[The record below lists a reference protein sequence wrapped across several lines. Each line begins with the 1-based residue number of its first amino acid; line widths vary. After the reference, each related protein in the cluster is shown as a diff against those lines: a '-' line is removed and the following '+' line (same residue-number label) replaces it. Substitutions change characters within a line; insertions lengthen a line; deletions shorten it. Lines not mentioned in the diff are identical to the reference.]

1 MDRKNATGV
10 KKFLFYFGHPAQYF
24 FLRATIR
31 NLIVAGH
38 KVTMLIKTKD
48 VLEDLIKA
56 DGFEYINIL
65 PQQRGLSKTAIVFSL
80 VKRIFAILPI
90 LIKGRPTLMVSS
102 DSSIAIL
109 GKILGIS
116 RITITEDDYG
126 VIKHLADLTYPFT
139 ETILCPEVC
148 DVGKFGQKKI
158 GYAGYMKLGYLH
170 PNVFTPD
177 RKVVEAYQLPD
188 KFILIRLAR
197 LTAHHDFG
205 IQGISKFILQNLISV
220 SKEYGS
226 RVFISSETDLDR
238 AFEQYHL
245 KIAPTDLHHILAYAS
260 MLISDSQSMSVEA
273 AMLGTPSIRFSSF
286 AGRITVLEELEHR
299 YQLSFGIVP
308 TDQDKLFKKLREL
321 LVEENMNS
329 IFKQRRDTML
339 RDKIDVT
346 MFLTWFLQEYPAS
359 REIMQQTPDKQFEF
373 KKIN

>member
-1 MDRKNATGV
+1 MVSKTIHSE
-10 KKFLFYFGHPAQYF
+10 KKFLFYFGHPAQYL
-24 FLRATIR
+24 FLRATVK
-31 NLIVAGH
+31 NLINAGH
-38 KVTMLIKTKD
+38 QVTMLIKTKD
-48 VLEDLIKA
+48 VLEDLIKS

-65 PQQRGLSKTAIVFSL
+65 PQQRGLSKIAILLSL
-80 VKRIFAILPI
+80 VKRIFAIWPI
-90 LIKGRPTLMVSS
+90 IIRVKPTLMVGS
-102 DSSIAIL
+102 DASIAML
-109 GKILGIS
+109 GKFMGIS
-116 RITITEDDYG
+116 RITITEDDYD
-126 VIKHLADLTYPFT
+126 VIKQLADLTYPFT

-148 DVGKFGQKKI
+148 DVGKFKEKKI

-177 RKVVEAYQLPD
+177 KKAVEAYLLPD

-205 IQGISKFILQNLISV
+205 IQGISKFILENLISV
-220 SKEYGS
+220 SKEYGY
-226 RVFISSETDLDR
+226 RVFISSESDLDR
-238 AFEQYHL
+238 SFEQYHL
-245 KIAPTDLHHILAYAS
+245 KIVPTDLHHILAHAS

-286 AGRITVLEELEHR
+286 SGRITVLEELEHR
-299 YQLSFGIVP
+299 YQLSFGVVP

>member
-1 MDRKNATGV
+1 M

-24 FLRATIR
+24 FLRATVR
-31 NLIVAGH
+31 NLMGAGH

-80 VKRIFAILPI
+80 AKRIFAIFPI
-90 LIKGRPTLMVSS
+90 LLKDRPTLLIGS
-102 DSSIAIL
+102 DTSIALL
-109 GKILGIS
+109 GKLMLIK
-116 RITITEDDYG
+116 RITITEDDYH
-126 VIKHLADLTYPFT
+126 VIKKWADLTYPFT

-177 RKVVEAYQLPD
+177 KKVVEAYQLPE

-205 IQGISKFILQNLISV
+205 IQGISKFILENLIAV
-220 SKEYGS
+220 SKEYGYQ
-226 RVFISSETDLDR
+226 VFISSETVLER
-238 AFEQYHL
+238 AFDQYHL
-245 KIAPTDLHHILAYAS
+245 KIVPTNVHHILAHAS

-299 YQLSFGIVP
+299 YQLSFGVSP
-308 TDQDKLFKKLREL
+308 TDQDKLFQKLRIL
-321 LVEENMNS
+321 LS
-329 IFKQRRDTML
+329 IDDLKLVFKQRRDNML

-346 MFLTWFLQEYPAS
+346 KFLTWFLEEYPSS
-359 REIMQQTPDKQFEF
+359 REIMQQTPDRQLEF
-373 KKIN
+373 KSIN